1 MSEPTCDSCHNQMYE
16 VIVEGEDGID
26 HSYCVDCATEILGR
40 APDEED
46 IMPPPLELARGGTYA
61 NDEGGMVIEDDE
73 GEVLDDGEIDEWID
87 EGIEAEH
94 NFDVGPS
101 PDDTIAEWAEAVRDD
116 PMYRD
121 DPEGFRID
129 YDTLQRRW
137 EDRGLSTQERIETL
151 IEWLED
157 LEEEEF
163 EVARDEG
170 GMERYGAAAQ
180 QHLVSIRNHP
190 MYRDDPDGFRTD
202 FETLQMQWEQRGLSD
217 EQRSDTIREWL
228 EDLEEEE
235 ERFGDD
241 ELEPLRGDDEAPIE
255 GEVIEELRGDPRP
268 RLVRQMAYAGL
279 DDEGAIEG
287 EVIEEEIVG
296 GNGNG
301 GQEEVVV
308 LSEDNYA
315 SQRAQW
321 RLDHLQRLAEEEGLS
336 EEEVELERRRQEQG
350 EALWDQLRG
359 LQEDL
364 RVEDYLGYNGEW
376 DIFALEDAIADR
388 E

>member
-1 MSEPTCDSCHNQMYE
+1 MSEPTCESCHNQMYE
-16 VIVEGEDGID
+16 VMVEGEDGID
-26 HSYCVDCATEILGR
+26 HYYCVDCATEILGQ

-46 IMPPPLELARGGTYA
+46 IMPPPLELSRGGTYV
-61 NDEGGMVIEDDE
+61 NDEGDVVIEGDE

-87 EGIEAEH
+87 EAIEAERDL
-94 NFDVGPS
+94 DVGPS
-101 PDDTIAEWAEAVRDD
+101 PDDIIAEWAEAVRDD

-129 YDTLQRRW
+129 YDTLQRQW

-163 EVARDEG
+163 EVVRDEG

-180 QHLVSIRNHP
+180 QHLVAIRNNP

-217 EQRSDTIREWL
+217 EQRSGTIREWL
-228 EDLEEEE
+228 
-235 ERFGDD
+235 
-241 ELEPLRGDDEAPIE
+241 
-255 GEVIEELRGDPRP
+255 EELRGDPRP

-301 GQEEVVV
+301 NGGQEEVVV

-321 RLDHLQRLAEEEGLS
+321 RLDHLQRLAEEERLP

-350 EALWDQLRG
+350 EALWEQLRG